1 MVEAMFKEGDRISW
15 RGINRDEEGVVESVE
30 GHNYHVRLD
39 NGFSMVVHEKS
50 ARSTSTSVLSG
61 DGRGSPNL

>member
-15 RGINRDEEGVVESVE
+15 RGINRNEEGVVESVE

-50 ARSTSTSVLSG
+50 ARSTMSQSTG
-61 DGRGSPNL
+61 DDRDTA